1 MWNWLWGSRVGFAH
15 LFVSHHYCP
24 KWQSAWLYLLH
35 DYFQISRNFQF
46 KRKKRPNKFLLFPF
60 NCTNLHAYPQMSGH
74 SVAFV
79 KSAALTEDLLG
90 FGVLAEL
97 KNAKVVPLRVTLRS
111 FCGGSNTCSSC
122 LCESCPGNRR
132 NTLLT
137 HWAMSHLSLV
147 WDVAA
152 VVLVGWTWRTPW
164 PFFSLLR
171 RCACMLRACFVHVS
185 ASSTFC
191 A

>member
-1 MWNWLWGSRVGFAH
+1 MREQSWVCTLVCFTP
-15 LFVSHHYCP
+15 LLP
-24 KWQSAWLYLLH
+24 KMAKCLIILTAWLFSNFAELPIQKKKTSK
-35 DYFQISRNFQF
+35 QIFF
-46 KRKKRPNKFLLFPF
+46 LFPF